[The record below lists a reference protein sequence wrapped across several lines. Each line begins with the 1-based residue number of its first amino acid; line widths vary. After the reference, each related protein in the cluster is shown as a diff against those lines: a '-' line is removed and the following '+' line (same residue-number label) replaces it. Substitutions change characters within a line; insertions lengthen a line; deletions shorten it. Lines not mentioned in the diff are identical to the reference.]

1 MCKLF
6 KHYKYNWGEVTLK
19 INFKKVFKN
28 KFIRNI
34 IIVAS
39 GTAIAQIIA
48 FILTPVITR
57 IYGPDAFGGLGTFQ
71 AIINILGPIAAL
83 TYPIAIVLPTEN
95 YKAKDIMKL
104 SLIICLGIGV
114 LSGLVLM
121 FAFDFI
127 VELFNLQFIAP
138 FLYLIP
144 LIVIFSGGVQI
155 IEQWLIR
162 TKQFR
167 VTAKTAVSQSI
178 LVNSSKVGVG
188 LIYPF
193 TVSLILLQTLGIAL
207 RGVLMIISSDRS
219 IFKKENLKGT
229 TNLIKT
235 ARDYRDFPMYRSPQ
249 VFFNSVSQGL
259 PTILLASFFG
269 PASAGFYSLGTL
281 AMGTPVQLVG
291 KAVQD
296 VFYPRISEAANRKEN
311 IRKIIIKSLLGLIL
325 IGIIPFG
332 TIIVFGPEIFTLIFG
347 KQWTEAGVY
356 TQWIALMSFFMLI
369 TRPIIVSIPVLQIQ
383 KQFLFYEVAGTIAK
397 VVALVIGFFY
407 FNSDIFAVALYSI
420 TGTTLYIILTYYTL
434 SVAKRYN

>member
-1 MCKLF
+1 MKFNLKKL
-6 KHYKYNWGEVTLK
+6 
-19 INFKKVFKN
+19 FKN
-28 KFIRNI
+28 KFILNI

-57 IYGPDAFGGLGTFQ
+57 IYGPDAFGGLGTFR

-83 TYPIAIVLPTEN
+83 TYPIAVVLPNEN
-95 YKAKDIMKL
+95 NKAKDIMKL
-104 SLIICLGIGV
+104 SLIICISIGV
-114 LSGLVLM
+114 LSGLVLL
-121 FAFDFI
+121 FAFDII

-144 LIVIFSGGVQI
+144 IVIIFSGGVQI

-162 TKQFR
+162 TKQFK
-167 VTAKTAVSQSI
+167 VTAKTAISQSI

-193 TVSLILLQTLGIAL
+193 TASLILLQTLGIAL
-207 RGVLMIISSDRS
+207 RGVLMVISSDRS
-219 IFKKENLKGT
+219 IFKKEKLTGS
-229 TNLIKT
+229 TNLRET
-235 ARDYRDFPMYRSPQ
+235 ARDYRDFPLYRSPQ

-269 PASAGFYSLGTL
+269 PAAAGFYSLGTL
-281 AMGTPVQLVG
+281 ALGTPVQLVG

-311 IRKIIIKSLLGLIL
+311 IRKIIIKSLVGLVL

-332 TIIVFGPEIFTLIFG
+332 TIIVFGPEIFTIIFG
-347 KQWTEAGVY
+347 EKWTEAGIY
-356 TQWIALMSFFMLI
+356 TQWIAIMSFFMLI

-383 KQFLFYEVAGTIAK
+383 RQFLVYEIVGTIAK
-397 VVALVIGFFY
+397 VLALVLGFFY
-407 FNSDIFAVALYSI
+407 FKSDIFAVALFSI
-420 TGTTLYIILTYYTL
+420 TGTTLYIVLTMYTL